1 MLVTS
6 AVIFLHTIVV
16 VGALLIYSED
26 LRLGLLC
33 NSPVWR
39 VQMSGLGRSVVVGW
53 LQCVE
58 KGNPS

>member
-39 VQMSGLGRSVVVGW
+39 VQMSGLGRSVVVG
-53 LQCVE
+53 
-58 KGNPS
+58 